1 MIVNTP
7 LTALQAT
14 PHKANPAADVNSAES
29 HERYVS
35 GPDQR
40 AGALHQL

>member
-14 PHKANPAADVNSAES
+14 PHKASPAAEMHGAES
-29 HERYVS
+29 QARYVS
-35 GPDQR
+35 GPDQS
-40 AGALHQL
+40 AGALHQP